1 MRSPRRRT
9 RELALQ
15 ALYPGLLAGTLSS
28 EAISQAADLRGFDEA
43 DGAFLGAMLKGITD
57 SVEGLRAMIEP
68 HAGRK
73 WQDISPVEK
82 AVLLIGTWEL
92 SSAAEVPYRVAINE
106 ALELAKRFGGTE
118 GHRFV
123 NGILD
128 RVAAAVRPE
137 EVAAAPARASRARPA
152 PEVEA

>member
-15 ALYPGLLAGTLSS
+15 ALYPGLLSGGLSS
-28 EAISQAADLRGFDEA
+28 AVLSEAAELKGYDEA

-57 SVEGLRAMIEP
+57 SAEALRAVLEP

-73 WQDISPVEK
+73 WNDISPVEK
-82 AVLLIGTWEL
+82 AVLLIGAWEL
-92 SSAAEVPYRVAINE
+92 SNAPEVPYRVAINE
-106 ALELAKRFGGTE
+106 ALELAKRFGGTD

-123 NGILD
+123 NGVLD
-128 RVAAAVRPE
+128 RVAAAVRPD